1 MLYTIISCQLFKLST
16 YHRCPHS
23 PLVAGIIKR
32 PLQLPISV
40 PVTGSFG
47 SRQPFFIPF
56 NSQLRLPRPL
66 QQFPKMVIRAHIAG
80 ICAKYLLKQL
90 ARARLI
96 AQFYVFQRQRM
107 FQKRIIRVGHQE
119 CFKFV
124 NSFHLFPPLNIS
136 KLSLRHLY
144 LYIDWLHK
152 QPYQNRPGNEN
163 GTGLQKIIV
172 MKILV
177 CISKTPD
184 TTAKIAFTDNNTK
197 FAQDGVQWIIN
208 PYDEW
213 YALVRAIEL
222 KEKDPSIVLH
232 LVTVAGADTDPVIRK
247 ALALGGDEAIRINAD
262 SQDSFYIASQI
273 AEVAKQGGYDLIF
286 TGKETIDYNGS
297 SIGGMVAELLNLP
310 YVSLATKF
318 DLNGTTA
325 TITREIEGG
334 EEICEVQ
341 LPVAVSCQKGM
352 AEQRIPNMK
361 GIMGARTKP
370 LKVVEPAAVEAL
382 TSVVSFEL
390 PPAKAGVK
398 LIPADNPAELVRL
411 LHEEAKLI

>member
-1 MLYTIISCQLFKLST
+1 
-16 YHRCPHS
+16 
-23 PLVAGIIKR
+23 
-32 PLQLPISV
+32 
-40 PVTGSFG
+40 
-47 SRQPFFIPF
+47 
-56 NSQLRLPRPL
+56 
-66 QQFPKMVIRAHIAG
+66 
-80 ICAKYLLKQL
+80 
-90 ARARLI
+90 
-96 AQFYVFQRQRM
+96 
-107 FQKRIIRVGHQE
+107 
-119 CFKFV
+119 
-124 NSFHLFPPLNIS
+124 
-136 KLSLRHLY
+136 
-144 LYIDWLHK
+144 
-152 QPYQNRPGNEN
+152 
-163 GTGLQKIIV
+163 

-213 YALVRAIEL
+213 YSLVRAIEL
-222 KEKDPSIVLH
+222 KEKDPATIIH
-232 LVTVAGADTDPVIRK
+232 LVTVGAADAEPIIRK
-247 ALALGGDEAIRINAD
+247 AFALGGDEAVRVNAE
-262 SQDSFYIASQI
+262 STDSFYIAAQI

-297 SIGGMVAELLNLP
+297 SVAGMIAELLDLP

-325 TITREIEGG
+325 TINREIEGG
-334 EEICEVQ
+334 EETCEVN
-341 LPVAVSCQKGM
+341 LPVVVSCQKGV

-398 LIPADNPAELVRL
+398 LVDAENAGELVRL
-411 LHEEAKLI
+411 LHEEAKVI